1 MAKKPVT
8 ALVAADAEAD
18 RSRGVERRPVRT
30 DGDYRAA
37 LAEIDRLTAGD
48 REPDNGTPDAAALEM
63 LVARVHAY
71 EERQFLTRASRPD
84 SDRQLAMARRVAQ
97 KRRNVLRDLDN

>member
-1 MAKKPVT
+1 MAKKPFT
-8 ALVAADAEAD
+8 ALVGAYAEGN
-18 RSRGVERRPVRT
+18 RSCGVEHRPVRT

-71 EERQFLTRASRPD
+71 EERQFPARASRPD
-84 SDRQLAMARRVAQ
+84 SNRQLALARRVAQ
-97 KRRNVLRDLDN
+97 RRRNVLRDL